1 MSIDKPSLCK
11 HTWCVWSFVIAQH
24 FLIGFQLIRGGSKCR
39 RAAAPPRSK
48 QVRWVFLNRFL
59 TTECFKLSWSLQTL
73 FAGAALGR
81 PGAEYNGKFELL
93 VPNSSRCGDG
103 GKSLN
108 LIAVWPRKER
118 ISGML
123 KWGLHYHVTQYELS
137 SHTDDRLVYFIL
149 VVFFFNMQQHARYW
163 VCGSSLYSCTAMCPQ
178 CQSVP
183 VF

>member
-1 MSIDKPSLCK
+1 M
-11 HTWCVWSFVIAQH
+11 CVIICHSPAFPH
-24 FLIGFQLIRGGSKCR
+24 LISVNQR
-39 RAAAPPRSK
+39 RK
-48 QVRWVFLNRFL
+48 QMPESCCTSEKQTGKMGVENRFL

-103 GKSLN
+103 TKSLN
-108 LIAVWPRKER
+108 LIALWPRTER

-149 VVFFFNMQQHARYW
+149 VVFFFRQHARYW